1 MHWNI
6 FEGVLPKHLP
16 RLQEMEVNLNLKRE
30 EEILRLI
37 NTLYYIALSN
47 IAFNKYPGICDLQE
61 FNNIQLGNNYRTDKY
76 CRLLVNT
83 IATEMESELSS
94 LIDNKIFISVLSD
107 GSTDAGVIEQENL
120 LSFIR

>member
-1 MHWNI
+1 M
-6 FEGVLPKHLP
+6 FPKHLP

-47 IAFNKYPGICDLQE
+47 IAFN
-61 FNNIQLGNNYRTDKY
+61 NIQLGNNYRTDKY

-83 IATEMESELSS
+83 SATEMESELSS